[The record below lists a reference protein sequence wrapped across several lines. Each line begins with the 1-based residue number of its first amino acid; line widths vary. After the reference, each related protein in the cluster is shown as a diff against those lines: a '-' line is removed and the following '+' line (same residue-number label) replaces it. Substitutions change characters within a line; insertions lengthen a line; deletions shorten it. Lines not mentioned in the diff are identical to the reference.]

1 MGGEDVVVVVE
12 ALYLDG
18 LPQDDVHPSAI
29 GLPPRQ
35 KSLTAEELV
44 RIVDAPVVLQ
54 FELVLGS
61 GRDGIA
67 LPPKGF
73 QEALTLLHRLERKE
87 NITLPI
93 EDDVNDF
100 LFQPLP
106 VLGRKSLHRVVLSGA
121 GGRRTGMKGENQQ
134 KA

>member
-18 LPQDDVHPSAI
+18 APQDDVHPSAI

-44 RIVDAPVVLQ
+44 RMVDAPVVLQ

-61 GRDGIA
+61 GRVGIA
-67 LPPKGF
+67 LPPEGF
-73 QEALTLLHRLERKE
+73 HEALPLLHRLERKE
-87 NITLPI
+87 NLTLPI
-93 EDDVNDF
+93 EDDINGF
-100 LFQPLP
+100 LFQPLA
-106 VLGRKSLHRVVLSGA
+106 VLGRKTFHLIVLSGA
-121 GGRRTGMKGENQQ
+121 SGKRTRIKGENQQ